1 MRIEVLFF
9 AAARERAGT
18 GAATV
23 TLPEGATLD
32 DLIGALNTKHARLE
46 PLWPHV
52 RLAVDEAFVADR
64 KAPLRD
70 GATVALIP
78 PVSGG

>member
-1 MRIEVLFF
+1 MKIEVLYF

-18 GAATV
+18 GAETV
-23 TLPEGATLD
+23 SMTEGATLG
-32 DLIGALNTKHARLE
+32 DLVDTLDGLHPDLN
-46 PLWPHV
+46 PLWPHM

-64 KAPLRD
+64 ATPLADR
-70 GATVALIP
+70 ATVALIP

>member
-1 MRIEVLFF
+1 MQIEVLYF

-18 GAATV
+18 GAESV
-23 TLPEGATLD
+23 TLPSGATLD
-32 DLIGALNTKHARLE
+32 DLVGALNREHPALE
-46 PLWPHV
+46 PLWPHM

-64 KAPLRD
+64 ATVLVDR
-70 GATVALIP
+70 ATVALIP

>member
-1 MRIEVLFF
+1 MQIEVLYF

-18 GAATV
+18 GSEAIDLPDGADLAALV
-23 TLPEGATLD
+23 A
-32 DLIGALNTKHARLE
+32 ALSSRHPALE
-46 PLWPHV
+46 ALWPHV

-64 KAPLRD
+64 ATPLAD
-70 GATVALIP
+70 GSTVALIP

>member
-18 GAATV
+18 GAQTI
-23 TLPEGATLD
+23 TLPDGADLD
-32 DLIGALNTKHARLE
+32 ALIGALTARYPALE

-64 KAPLRD
+64 GAPLAD
-70 GATVALIP
+70 GATVAVIP

>member
-1 MRIEVLFF
+1 MQIEVLYF

-18 GAATV
+18 GAEAV
-23 TLPEGATLD
+23 TLPEGATLA
-32 DLIGALNTKHARLE
+32 DLIDALTAKHAPLE

-52 RLAVDEAFVADR
+52 RLAVDEAFVSDHA
-64 KAPLRD
+64 APLKD

>member
-1 MRIEVLFF
+1 MQIEVLYF
-9 AAARERAGT
+9 AAARERAGA
-18 GAATV
+18 GGETV
-23 TLPEGATLD
+23 SLAEGATLA
-32 DLIGALNTKHARLE
+32 DLIAALDALHPELT

-64 KAPLRD
+64 ATPLTHR
-70 GATVALIP
+70 ATVALIP